1 MCIRERELCEDAEYI
16 SYRQND
22 VLLKDGLLFS
32 DLEVTEISMGGGGL
46 AELVKASCKKA

>member
-22 VLLKDGLLFS
+22 VLLKDGLLFI
-32 DLEVTEISMGGGGL
+32 DLEVTGGGGL